1 MNIKSFLPFVFFLL
15 CCAVISAQSI
25 DDFLSV
31 VQVRNLE
38 RNVDYSQ
45 NDDVYMP
52 EPQFAYVNLT
62 GFSSMPASKWNT
74 VEGWMEMYDGDGRY
88 FKKRVTLS
96 GQGGSSLKY
105 AKKNFVCHFCDEN
118 WKEENTPDFHIGDW
132 VKQDAFHFKA
142 FYTDYF
148 RGIGE
153 IGYKVFDMI
162 VADREPYWE
171 RGGYSKESK
180 ARCFPDGF
188 PCAVYL
194 NGKFYGVFAWQL
206 KKHRRNMNQEKELAE
221 HIHLDGNL
229 SDSNIFK
236 GNVSWSQFEVPPQT
250 LYAND
255 GQMYDGNSPKELI
268 DEESAFYNDSGDSQE
283 VKEAKEVTSKVKT
296 YIVQMSNY
304 WREIEQKEMAGVSE
318 AMLKMEIERRW
329 DIGSLLDYYV
339 FFYLSANGDG
349 SLKNWQWFTY
359 DGTKWFVTPYDLDQ
373 TFGINLYGVI
383 RPAAHRFSDLTTGAF
398 HWVHNY
404 YQAEIRE
411 RYEELRD
418 SKAIDA
424 ESIIDIIDDWYDRV
438 GEDFYILEMEKWA
451 NSPCYSDAIC
461 NSGWEV
467 CEEWER
473 YGEFEEYSPTV
484 MYYAGDICKLEG
496 RLWKATENVINVKPY
511 KRNSNLDS
519 IERLRNWVTERID
532 YLDDYFGYLPKTNAV
547 ADVEQRTERRLIGI
561 YTMSG
566 MKVDAPVRGVN
577 IYKYSDGTTKKVLV
591 GN

>member
-1 MNIKSFLPFVFFLL
+1 MKAFLSIVFSLL
-15 CCAVISAQSI
+15 GYAVALAQSI
-25 DDFLSV
+25 GDFQSV
-31 VQVRNLE
+31 VEVRHLE
-38 RNVDYSQ
+38 QHADYSQ
-45 NDDVYMP
+45 SDNVYMP

-62 GFSSMPASKWNT
+62 GFSSMPTNKRNT
-74 VEGWMEMYDGDGRY
+74 VKGWMEMYDGGGRY

-118 WKEENTPDFHIGDW
+118 WKEENTPNFYIGNW

-171 RGGYSKESK
+171 RGGYSSESD

-206 KKHRRNMNQEKELAE
+206 KKHRKNMNQEKELAE

-229 SDSNIFK
+229 SDDNIFK
-236 GNVSWSQFEVPPQT
+236 GRIAWTQFEVRTPQT

-255 GQMYDGNSPKELI
+255 GQRYDGNTPKELI
-268 DEESAFYNDSGDSQE
+268 DENSSFYNNSSDSQE
-283 VKEAKEVTSKVKT
+283 IKNTKELTNKVKK
-296 YIVQMSNY
+296 YISQMSNY
-304 WREIEQKEMAGVSE
+304 GGEIEQKEKAGMNE

-329 DIGSLLDYYV
+329 DIGSLVDYYV

-359 DGTKWFVTPYDLDQ
+359 NGTKWFVTPYDLDQ

-383 RPAAHRFSDLTTGAF
+383 RPAAHKFSDLTTGPF
-398 HWVHNY
+398 HWIHKY
-404 YQAEIRE
+404 YQMEIRE
-411 RYEELRD
+411 RYKELREI
-418 SKAIDA
+418 KGIDA
-424 ESIIDIIDDWYDRV
+424 EGIIDIINDWYDRV
-438 GEDFYILEMEKWA
+438 GDEYYTMEMTKWA
-451 NSPCYSDAIC
+451 DSPCYSDAIC
-461 NSGWEV
+461 NAGWEV

-473 YGEFEEYSPTV
+473 YGEFEEYSPTTR
-484 MYYAGDICKLEG
+484 YCAGDICKLEG
-496 RLWKATENVINVKPY
+496 RLWKATANVINVKPY

-519 IERLRNWVTERID
+519 IDRLRGWVAERIE
-532 YLDDYFGYLPKTNAV
+532 YLDDYFGYSPNANTV
-547 ADVEQRTERRLIGI
+547 ADVEQSATRTLIGI

-566 MKVDAPVRGVN
+566 MKVNAPVKGVN

-591 GN
+591 DN